1 MFIHFYFFQSPF
13 NVVTMR
19 AIGDDSGPTYF
30 NFNANTGVI
39 TVRQDLRLDT
49 ATLYRVCHQ
58 YLDVS
63 VYQLVM
69 DVSLIHTS
77 MYVLIISFFILTT
90 IFEKSCHFYL
100 KNTCLKVKW
109 KKLGNVFNL
118 IVPLLSWEL
127 RPEMEAFQHWVLQC
141 WQTSMLGGIYS
152 HQPSWIW
159 AMK

>member
-69 DVSLIHTS
+69 DVSLIHT
-77 MYVLIISFFILTT
+77 YVLIISFFILTT
-90 IFEKSCHFYL
+90 TFEKSCHIYL
-100 KNTCLKVKW
+100 KNACLKVK
-109 KKLGNVFNL
+109 
-118 IVPLLSWEL
+118 
-127 RPEMEAFQHWVLQC
+127 
-141 WQTSMLGGIYS
+141 
-152 HQPSWIW
+152 
-159 AMK
+159 